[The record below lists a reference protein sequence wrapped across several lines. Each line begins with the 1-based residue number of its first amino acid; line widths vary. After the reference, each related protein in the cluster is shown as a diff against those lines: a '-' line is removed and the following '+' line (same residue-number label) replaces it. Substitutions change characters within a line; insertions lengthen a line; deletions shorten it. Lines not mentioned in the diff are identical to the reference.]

1 MEWSTITSRQAGIIT
16 RQQLLKHGY
25 HEHRIDTM
33 LRTGRLAR
41 TRWLGVYA
49 AAGLPTSGEASQW
62 AAVLACRG
70 VLSHLSAATWW
81 GIDVP
86 ADGNIHIIAS
96 TRRQGRTPHGIRI
109 HRVPLEQGAVT
120 ERLRMPLT
128 TRSETVLGCLG
139 LLPLADAGILLDRAL
154 QQRWLTI
161 DAIERRITEAPRPGN
176 TQLRR
181 LHKAVKTGAR
191 SEAERLMIRVL
202 RGASIAG
209 WTANAPVVIN
219 GRTFVVDFCFP
230 AQRLAVEI
238 DGFAYHSGVAE
249 FRRDRQRQNILV
261 SAGWTVLRFTWW
273 DLLERPETVAMQVLH
288 ALSASTNVR

>member
-1 MEWSTITSRQAGIIT
+1 
-16 RQQLLKHGY
+16 
-25 HEHRIDTM
+25 
-33 LRTGRLAR
+33 
-41 TRWLGVYA
+41 
-49 AAGLPTSGEASQW
+49 
-62 AAVLACRG
+62 
-70 VLSHLSAATWW
+70 
-81 GIDVP
+81 
-86 ADGNIHIIAS
+86 
-96 TRRQGRTPHGIRI
+96 
-109 HRVPLEQGAVT
+109 
-120 ERLRMPLT
+120 
-128 TRSETVLGCLG
+128 
-139 LLPLADAGILLDRAL
+139 
-154 QQRWLTI
+154 
-161 DAIERRITEAPRPGN
+161 
-176 TQLRR
+176 
-181 LHKAVKTGAR
+181 
-191 SEAERLMIRVL
+191 MIRVL